1 MPLHF
6 SGRILGALL
15 LVGTLL
21 TGCDNSDKNR
31 YSIKVGVING
41 AEQDVAEIAKK
52 VAKKNM
58 V

>member
-21 TGCDNSDKNR
+21 TGCDNSDKTAIQ
-31 YSIKVGVING
+31 SKL
-41 AEQDVAEIAKK
+41 A
-52 VAKKNM
+52 
-58 V
+58 